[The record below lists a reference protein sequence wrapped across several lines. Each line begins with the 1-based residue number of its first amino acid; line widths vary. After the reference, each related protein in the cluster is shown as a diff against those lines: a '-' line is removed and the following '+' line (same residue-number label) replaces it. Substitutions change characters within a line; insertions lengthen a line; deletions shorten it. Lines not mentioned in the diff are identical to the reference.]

1 MRTTLRAIVS
11 IAAAVAPAAAAAQG
25 VTVQRV
31 TDLRFS
37 GALGTIVNIAAKLGG
52 GDMHNIPGT
61 TYLSGHKLRTE
72 SGDHATIIDADAGRY
87 ISIDNKQ
94 KTYTSMTFEQMA
106 AAIRAATDSAQA
118 HVKQQGNQ
126 KSADERNGEVDLKYN
141 FAVDKSSER
150 QKIAGYDVERSFYT
164 ITLEADAKP
173 QNGQAEQSGAM
184 VFLVDQWTSRD
195 APQAQAM
202 REFQKAYMEKAGQA
216 YRSSLDALRS
226 AFASDPRIK
235 TGLEATAKEM
245 QKVDGIPLRSTT
257 YVVLVPAGM
266 QFNRA
271 LALGDASSQA
281 DAKPKG
287 GGFKGLI
294 GKVKAAAEEANKQ
307 PSDKAVA
314 PTQATLI
321 TMSDEVRSVT
331 TGALSPDLFAPPAG
345 YREVTPRQP

>member
-1 MRTTLRAIVS
+1 MLS
-11 IAAAVAPAAAAAQG
+11 IAAAIMPAVAAAQG

-31 TDLRFS
+31 SDVRFS
-37 GALGTIVNIAAKLGG
+37 GALGTITNIAAKLSGG
-52 GDMHNIPGT
+52 NMHNIPGT

-72 SGDHATIIDADAGRY
+72 SGDHATIIDADAGRF

-106 AAIRAATDSAQA
+106 AAIRAAADSAEA
-118 HVKQQGNQ
+118 HVKQQGKQ
-126 KSADERNGEVDLKYN
+126 RSTTEERNGEVDIKYK
-141 FAVDKSSER
+141 FAVDKSGDR
-150 QKIAGYDVERSFYT
+150 QKIAGFDAERSFFT
-164 ITLEADAKP
+164 ITLDAEAKP
-173 QNGQAEQSGAM
+173 ESGQSEQAGSM
-184 VFLVDQWTSRD
+184 VFLIDQWTSRD

-202 REFQKAYMEKAGQA
+202 REFQKAYAEKAGQA
-216 YRSSLDALRS
+216 YRSSLDALRG

-235 TGLEATAKEM
+235 VGFDAAAKEM
-245 QKVDGIPLRSTT
+245 QKVDGIAVRSTT
-257 YVVLVPAGM
+257 YVIAVPAGV

-271 LALGDASSQA
+271 LVLGDAGSASQG

-307 PSDKAVA
+307 PSDKPAA
-314 PTQATLI
+314 PTQSTLI

-345 YREVTPRQP
+345 YRELTPRQP